1 MNGSTILAARLVV
14 FVTFLDLFIQF
25 PVVAP
30 FARSLG
36 ASPALA
42 GLIVG
47 VYSLTNL
54 LGNLAAGVVLDRWG
68 RKGPVLGGLVATAA
82 VLGAYALVQTPEQL
96 LLVRAA
102 HGLATAVLTP
112 GAFALIGDSAAVDR
126 RARVMGVSGA
136 IIAVAA
142 TLGPPLASGVA
153 DRAGIGA
160 LFLGAA
166 GLMLAAALGFGV
178 LAREAEGGRVEA
190 AVVGGGLGAE
200 RGTGWPGSA
209 AADGGRPIDGAGW
222 SGEGGGYWSLWTRPG
237 LVTAYL
243 AALALTIGLGTLVAH
258 LPLVLL
264 ARGEAGARGAVFT
277 VYAVLAVI
285 AMAGPL
291 GRISDRVPGR
301 RGPLAAGL
309 ASIGLGMVVLAF
321 APGVAGAMAGM
332 AVFGLGFG
340 VLFPAAAALV
350 VEATERSE
358 RGAAFGVFYGVYSFG
373 VVVGSLM
380 SGALDGWGEGT
391 PFVVGAVVAL
401 AAAPLVLT
409 VGRRVVVSE
418 GRASV

>member
-1 MNGSTILAARLVV
+1 LNGSTIRAARLVV

-36 ASPALA
+36 AAPALV

-68 RKGPVLGGLVATAA
+68 RKGPVLAGLVATAL
-82 VLGAYALVQTPEQL
+82 VLGGYALVTTPEQL
-96 LLVRAA
+96 LVVRAA

-142 TLGPPLASGVA
+142 TVGPPLATSLA
-153 DRAGIGA
+153 DRAGVGV

-166 GLMLAAALGFGV
+166 GLMVLAAVGFG
-178 LAREAEGGRVEA
+178 LWARE
-190 AVVGGGLGAE
+190 
-200 RGTGWPGSA
+200 GSPPA
-209 AADGGRPIDGAGW
+209 AAPMEAVAA
-222 SGEGGGYWSLWTRPG
+222 SYLSLWTRSG
-237 LVTAYL
+237 LVTACV
-243 AALALTIGLGTLVAH
+243 AALALTIGLGTLVTH
-258 LPLVLL
+258 LPQALV
-264 ARGEAGARGAVFT
+264 ARGDPGARGAVFT
-277 VYAVLAVI
+277 VYAVLAVV

-291 GRISDRVPGR
+291 GRVSDRVPGR

-309 ASIGLGMVVLAF
+309 ATIGLGMLVLAVV
-321 APGVAGAMAGM
+321 PTLVGAVVGM

-358 RGAAFGVFYGVYSFG
+358 RGAAFGVFYGVYSGG

-380 SGALDGWGEGT
+380 SGALEAWGEGL
-391 PFVVGAVVAL
+391 PFVVGAAVAL
-401 AAAPLVLT
+401 VAAPLVMM
-409 VGRRVVVSE
+409 VGRRVVSVGGE
-418 GRASV
+418 ASA

>member
-1 MNGSTILAARLVV
+1 LNASTVRAARLVV

-36 ASPALA
+36 AGPTLV

-54 LGNLAAGVVLDRWG
+54 IGNLAAGVVLDRWG

-82 VLGAYALVQTPEQL
+82 VLAGYALVESPEQL
-96 LLVRAA
+96 LVLRAA

-142 TLGPPLASGVA
+142 TIGPPLASATA
-153 DRAGIGA
+153 DRAGIGV

-166 GLMLAAALGFGV
+166 GLMALAAVGFAAW
-178 LAREAEGGRVEA
+178 ARE
-190 AVVGGGLGAE
+190 
-200 RGTGWPGSA
+200 GTGAVSSEVDP
-209 AADGGRPIDGAGW
+209 P
-222 SGEGGGYWSLWTRPG
+222 EGGYWSLWTRPG
-237 LVTAYL
+237 LVTACL
-243 AALALTIGLGTLVAH
+243 AALALTIGLGTLVTH
-258 LPLVLL
+258 LPQVLV
-264 ARGEAGARGAVFT
+264 ARGEPGVRGAVFT
-277 VYAVLAVI
+277 VYAVLAVV
-285 AMAGPL
+285 AMVGPL
-291 GRISDRVPGR
+291 GRVSDRVPGR

-309 ASIGLGMVVLAF
+309 GLIGLGMVVLA
-321 APGVAGAMAGM
+321 AVPSVAGAVVGM

-350 VEATERSE
+350 VESTERSE
-358 RGAAFGVFYGVYSFG
+358 RGAAFGVFYGVYSGG

-380 SGALDGWGEGT
+380 SGALEVWGEGL
-391 PFVVGAVVAL
+391 PFLVGAAVAL
-401 AAAPLVLT
+401 VAAPLVMM